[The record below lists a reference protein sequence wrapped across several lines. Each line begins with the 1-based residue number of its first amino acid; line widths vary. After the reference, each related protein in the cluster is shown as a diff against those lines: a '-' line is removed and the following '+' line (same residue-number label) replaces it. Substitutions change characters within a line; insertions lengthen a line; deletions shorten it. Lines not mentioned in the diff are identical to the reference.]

1 MTVQRWPIVART
13 MNSAGAAV
21 TRTWLF
27 TASASR
33 CASAEVRF
41 RPTRRSTMRR
51 PAPSVAKFPRSA
63 KRRLPAQRGDGAV
76 AHAVQDNVEDL
87 LHSGLQECST
97 PGYATESPATPA
109 DTPCAADQRS
119 TRTAQ
124 PPEQPAAEG
133 AGAHLLRRSRQ
144 MHRPVRVDRHPELP
158 TWHGHGDTAT
168 RTP

>member
-41 RPTRRSTMRR
+41 RHQDPPPTRQ
-51 PAPSVAKFPRSA
+51 PVQIWCPGGAQ
-63 KRRLPAQRGDGAV
+63 RRLPAQRGDGTV
-76 AHAVQDNVEDL
+76 AHAVQDDIEDL
-87 LHSGLQECST
+87 FHARLQECST

-144 MHRPVRVDRHPELP
+144 MHRPVRV
-158 TWHGHGDTAT
+158 A
-168 RTP
+168 